1 VVLERESQFFD
12 DSGIHAALTDEHD
25 RVQVMAETPQVLFL
39 PLGKRHG
46 RIIGAGSRRTGL
58 ARRSKSSGRWLDE
71 HFSDPYVRRAQG
83 EGFRSRA
90 AFKLEELDAAEKL
103 LRPGTV
109 VVDLGAAPGGW
120 SQYAA
125 RKLKGQGRV
134 FALDLLA
141 MDAIPGVTIL
151 QGDFREQAALD
162 RLLAE
167 LGGARADLV
176 LSDMAPNISGV
187 DVVDQAR
194 AADLESLAL
203 DFALSSLGPRGVLVM
218 KVFQGAGFQELLARA
233 RGAFRQVRIRKPR
246 ASRQRSSETYLVAR
260 DPRPV

>member
-1 VVLERESQFFD
+1 VS
-12 DSGIHAALTDEHD
+12 
-25 RVQVMAETPQVLFL
+25 
-39 PLGKRHG
+39 
-46 RIIGAGSRRTGL
+46 
-58 ARRSKSSGRWLDE
+58 RRSKSSGRWLEE

-83 EGFRSRA
+83 EGLRSRA
-90 AFKLEELDAAEKL
+90 AFKLEEIDAAEKL
-103 LRPGTV
+103 VFPGALV
-109 VVDLGAAPGGW
+109 IDLGAAPGGW

-125 RKLKGQGRV
+125 RKLRGKGRV
-134 FALDLLA
+134 FALDLLP
-141 MDAIPGVTIL
+141 MDSITGVEFH
-151 QGDFREQAALD
+151 QGDFREQAVVD

-194 AADLESLAL
+194 AEELESMAL
-203 DFALSSLGPRGVLVM
+203 DFALATLGPKGVLVM

-233 RGAFRQVRIRKPR
+233 RRSFRQVRMRKPK